1 MGDGGLVLGAIY
13 LNFSKLKSKKYF
25 NKISKNVFYGTSPK
39 ISYSSKY
46 EYEKLEFT
54 PKKLYDYIS
63 NCLIEDKIVGV
74 INNRMEFGPRALG
87 NRSILANPMT
97 DNITDILNYKL
108 TRSEF
113 MPFAPMIRIE
123 DAKEILENFSYN
135 DHSSRFMTITYNVK
149 KKYRIKLKNILH
161 HDNTFRVQ
169 IIDNKENKLCYNI
182 LTCFY
187 KKTKIPCIINTS
199 FNVHDEPIVM
209 NLADGIKA
217 LDLNVVDLIVN
228 GTNVI
233 KKRTS

>member
-1 MGDGGLVLGAIY
+1 MIY
-13 LNFSKLKSKKYF
+13 
-25 NKISKNVFYGTSPK
+25 ISKS
-39 ISYSSKY
+39 
-46 EYEKLEFT
+46 
-54 PKKLYDYIS
+54 
-63 NCLIEDKIVGV
+63 
-74 INNRMEFGPRALG
+74 
-87 NRSILANPMT
+87 MT
-97 DNITDILNYKL
+97 DNITDILNSKL
-108 TRSEF
+108 LRSEF
-113 MPFAPMIRIE
+113 VPFAPMIRIE

-149 KKYRIKLKNILH
+149 KKYRTKLKNILH

-169 IIDNKENKLCYNI
+169 IVDNKQNKLCYNI

-217 LDLNVVDLIVN
+217 LDLNVVDLIVS

-233 KKRTS
+233 KKRIC